1 MNDKG
6 NKSKNCEIIGLV
18 GISKKNKIK
27 KAPLPK
33 ISLLVQIGEEIYA
46 TVCSHVSIVNVTI

>member
-1 MNDKG
+1 MKDKG
-6 NKSKNCEIIGLV
+6 NKNKICEIMELV

-46 TVCSHVSIVNVTI
+46 TLCLHR